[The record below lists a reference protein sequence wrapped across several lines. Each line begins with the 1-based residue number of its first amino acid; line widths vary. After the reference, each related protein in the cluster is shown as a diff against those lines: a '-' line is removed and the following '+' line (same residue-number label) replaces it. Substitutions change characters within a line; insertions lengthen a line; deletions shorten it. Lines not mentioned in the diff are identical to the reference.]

1 MGRFAVAFG
10 IVGLLAFGGAALVDW
25 LAFGHTGSVRYSTGP
40 VIDWFSIAFVAGP
53 LMLVTAA
60 IAVVTAAVLALIVLV
75 RWVVRS
81 RATRAS

>member
-25 LAFGHTGSVRYSTGP
+25 LAFGHTGSVRHSTEP
-40 VIDWFSIAFVAGP
+40 MIDWFSIAFVAGP

-60 IAVVTAAVLALIVLV
+60 VAVVTAAVLALIVLV
-75 RWVVRS
+75 RRVVRS